1 MTIQWR
7 MLRRWMCRAGRER
20 LLDLFLIVL
29 QTPVLVGSAG
39 VLVEEGR
46 ETVEEG
52 RPWEEPEEGPP

>member
-1 MTIQWR
+1 

-29 QTPVLVGSAG
+29 QAPVLVGSAG

-52 RPWEEPEEGPP
+52 RPWEEPEEEGPP